1 MPTAPCSALLLAPC
15 LQANK
20 KLLKVAIEAKDG
32 VGYRGTP
39 SSRASPAQKGHQGET
54 SKGKPHTAQDR

>member
-1 MPTAPCSALLLAPC
+1 LLAPC